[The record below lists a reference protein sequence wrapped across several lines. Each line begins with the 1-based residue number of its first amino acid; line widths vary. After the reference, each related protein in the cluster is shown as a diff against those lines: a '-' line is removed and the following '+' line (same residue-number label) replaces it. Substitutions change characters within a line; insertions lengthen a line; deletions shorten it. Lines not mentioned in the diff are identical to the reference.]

1 VITAAVG
8 TLSAANYDFS
18 FTPGTLT
25 VGQASQTITFGALVN
40 KTYGDAPFNVSATTS
55 SGLIPSFSIVSGPA
69 TITGSTVTLIGAG
82 TVVLRASQAGD
93 ANYAATA
100 DVDQNFIVAKAT
112 PTLTWATPSAITYGT
127 PLSAKQLNASA
138 NVAGSFVYTP
148 AIDMT
153 PSAGTKTLTATF
165 TSTDAANYNTVSGT
179 VLLVVAQATPTLT
192 WVSPSEI
199 PFGTALSG
207 TQLNATSNV
216 PGTFLYNP
224 AAGTVPA
231 IGLTTL
237 KCTFTPTDT
246 INYRSA
252 ELTTEL
258 SVVKANPGA
267 PTSVLVSAIPG
278 GALVSFTAPTYTGVS
293 PISGY
298 TILASASDGSTA
310 AFTAKGSPVKIT
322 GLTLGKSYR
331 FTVTAIN
338 NSGPGDSSTAT
349 DLVMISR
356 LEQTIRFD
364 GLADWLSNSGT
375 FTLNAVASS
384 GLPVSFTV
392 LSGPAQLQGNLVTLT
407 GENGI
412 VKLVASQAGDAIYAA
427 APDVVQAFTVTAFIK
442 PLPGAPTGVK
452 VSVIEDL
459 LEATV
464 SFSAPSAAGSTPIT
478 AYLIRATASDGSS
491 FTLTTTESPVK
502 ITGLARGKAYVFTVT
517 AINNAGP
524 GDSSEFS
531 DAISIKLLEQ
541 TIRFTPLADC
551 STNSGSFALKASA
564 SSGLPVSFAVLSG
577 PALLQGNIIDLT
589 GASGVVRV
597 RASQSGDATYAVAP
611 DVDLSFTVSQGAT
624 QVIFSKVINPATNAT
639 EANLALVLPVNT
651 RRGTLLIVSDV
662 YPNLNGRV
670 EIQLGTSGAFTSPIN
685 PLSATNSVTDNSRP
699 VQAAPLTYTISGT
712 LLDYTFSGTVSG
724 LGLVFQSEVLASAT
738 STNARVGFYQLA
750 GLIENLGLSYT
761 VIGPT
766 GDLLLLAQAGAVVTG
781 GLTTLKSDNT
791 FAFTSYPLAGKVAIQ
806 GGFQSGTNAFTA
818 TLKLPT
824 NESFEY
830 AGLSIGTKRT
840 DRLINLSSRAKVG
853 TGESILIAG
862 FVVSGADPKKVLIR
876 AVGPALGAF
885 GLADTLPNPAIKIFQ
900 GERLIAEND
909 DWNRTDVAEMA
920 RVGAFA
926 LTGAANESRSSSEA
940 IGKDAALITTLN
952 PGAYTA
958 QIADVSGT
966 GSGVALAEIYDA
978 SVNPN
983 ADYQRLVNISSRG
996 LVTPDDGLLIGGFVV
1011 KGNYP
1016 KTLLIRG
1023 VGPGLS
1029 NFGVN
1034 GVLGDPSLTIYQDS
1048 KVIAT
1053 NEGWANS
1060 AALATAASQTGAFAL
1075 PSGSKDAAVLIT
1087 LNPGAYTA
1095 QIKSAKNTSAG
1106 VALIEIY
1113 EVP

>member
-1 VITAAVG
+1 
-8 TLSAANYDFS
+8 
-18 FTPGTLT
+18 
-25 VGQASQTITFGALVN
+25 
-40 KTYGDAPFNVSATTS
+40 
-55 SGLIPSFSIVSGPA
+55 
-69 TITGSTVTLIGAG
+69 
-82 TVVLRASQAGD
+82 
-93 ANYAATA
+93 
-100 DVDQNFIVAKAT
+100 VDQSFIVAKAT
-112 PTLTWATPSAITYGT
+112 PTLIWATPSAITYGT

-153 PSAGTKTLTATF
+153 PSAGPKTLTVTF
-165 TSTDAANYNTVSGT
+165 TPTDAANYNTVSGT
-179 VLLVVAQATPTLT
+179 VSLVVGQATPTLT

-199 PFGTALSG
+199 PFGTALSA

-216 PGTFLYNP
+216 PGIFLYSP
-224 AAGTVPA
+224 SAGAVPA
-231 IGLTTL
+231 IGLTPL

-258 SVVKANPGA
+258 SVVKPNPGA
-267 PTSVLVSAIPG
+267 PSSVLVSAIPG

-298 TILASASDGSTA
+298 TILASASDGSTV
-310 AFTAKGSPVKIT
+310 AFPAKGSPVKIT

-338 NSGPGDSSTAT
+338 SSGPGDSSTAT
-349 DLVMISR
+349 EPVMISR

-364 GLADWLSNSGT
+364 GLADRLSNSGT

-412 VKLVASQAGDAIYAA
+412 VKLVASQAGDATYAA

-452 VSVIEDL
+452 VSVNEDL

-464 SFSAPSAAGSTPIT
+464 TFTAPSAAGSTPIT
-478 AYLIRATASDGSS
+478 AYLIRANASDGSS
-491 FTLTTTESPVK
+491 FTLTTTESPAK

-524 GDSSEFS
+524 GDSSDFS
-531 DAISIKLLEQ
+531 DAISIKFLEQ

-589 GASGVVRV
+589 GASGIVRV
-597 RASQSGDATYAVAP
+597 RASQGGDATYASAP

-624 QVIFSKVINPATNAT
+624 QVIFSKLINPATNAT

-670 EIQLGTSGAFTSPIN
+670 EIQLGTSGSFTSPIS
-685 PLSATNSVTDNSRP
+685 PLSLNPSSSTP
-699 VQAAPLTYTISGT
+699 VQAAPLSSTISGT

-750 GLIENLGLSYT
+750 GLIENLVLAYI
-761 VIGPT
+761 VIGPK
-766 GDLLLLAQAGAVVTG
+766 GDLLVLAQAGAVVTG
-781 GLTTLKSDNT
+781 GLTTIKSDST

-806 GGFQSGTNAFTA
+806 GGFQPGTNAFTA

-824 NESFEY
+824 NEIFEY

-885 GLADTLPNPAIKIFQ
+885 GLADTLPNPAIKIYQ

-909 DWNRTDVAEMA
+909 DWNRTDAAEMT
-920 RVGAFA
+920 RLGAFA
-926 LTGAANESRSSSEA
+926 LTGPSNDSRSISEA
-940 IGKDAALITTLN
+940 IGKDAALITTLS

-996 LVTPDDGLLIGGFVV
+996 LVTPDDGVLIGGFVV
-1011 KGNYP
+1011 TGNSP
-1016 KTLLIRG
+1016 KQLLIRG
-1023 VGPGLS
+1023 VGPGLTA
-1029 NFGVN
+1029 FGIA
-1034 GVLGDPSLTIYQDS
+1034 GVLADPALTIYQDT
-1048 KVIAT
+1048 KPLAI

-1060 AALATAASQTGAFAL
+1060 AAIATAATQTGAFAL

-1095 QIKSAKNTSAG
+1095 QIKSAKNASSG